1 MVSGPR
7 LTPRARV
14 RSLLAPTGRL
24 RAAPLFA
31 PLIHVLAAKVESLD
45 IVECLMN
52 PTKLAKG
59 LQGLHQALGT
69 DAITCACDATIEIE
83 ALGATMDWSV
93 YPPRVV
99 APPPLDG
106 LDPDAIAERVAR
118 APRIA
123 AAGEAMRRLA
133 VTCPG
138 EPALVA
144 ALAGPASLS
153 VQIAEASGHNVIENP
168 IFEVYLETA
177 GRTVLEAARQFLLAG
192 ANIVTI
198 LEQALPERQ
207 SSGFDSWKGVV
218 TPITNLARFHRA
230 LPLVLASWTSENL
243 QGLPA
248 SIVPCLPPQGPT
260 VEAARRFGIA
270 LPAEHVGWHVPHS
283 PCSVLTTDRDVPFET
298 DIPALREA
306 CEGIWA
312 QIDALSRHTE

>member
-1 MVSGPR
+1 
-7 LTPRARV
+7 
-14 RSLLAPTGRL
+14 
-24 RAAPLFA
+24 
-31 PLIHVLAAKVESLD
+31 
-45 IVECLMN
+45 
-52 PTKLAKG
+52 
-59 LQGLHQALGT
+59 
-69 DAITCACDATIEIE
+69 
-83 ALGATMDWSV
+83 
-93 YPPRVV
+93 
-99 APPPLDG
+99 
-106 LDPDAIAERVAR
+106 
-118 APRIA
+118 
-123 AAGEAMRRLA
+123 
-133 VTCPG
+133 
-138 EPALVA
+138 
-144 ALAGPASLS
+144 
-153 VQIAEASGHNVIENP
+153 
-168 IFEVYLETA
+168 
-177 GRTVLEAARQFLLAG
+177 VLEAARQFLLAG